1 MRSVNICI
9 AGGGST
15 YTPGILL
22 GIIKKIKTFPVKK
35 LVLFDNNK
43 ERLEKMGKYAQILFN
58 DYLKEVEVIYTTE
71 PKVAY
76 TDIDFVFC
84 QIRTGGLK
92 MREKDEK
99 IPLSHGVIGQETCGP
114 GGFAY
119 GIRSIRDM
127 IQHVKDVRTY
137 SKDAWILNY
146 TNPAAIVAI
155 ALDMAFPDD
164 KRILNI
170 CDGPISLLMSYA
182 RILGDGITYRDMRAE
197 YFGLNHFGWFTKITD
212 LRNNEDI
219 TQKIKDLILKDGFY
233 PANKEERDPSWL
245 VTYASVQRMLEL
257 DDTYL
262 PNTYLQYYLLPRA
275 SLSHLDPNRTRANEV
290 MDGRERRVYEACD
303 KAISDG
309 TTKTFLDVQKE
320 FNKKD
325 AHGEMIVSIAESI
338 FNDENRFYVVI
349 VKNDNIITNIDQ
361 EAMVE
366 VLCTLGKDG
375 YKPYK
380 QVGKIDTY
388 YKGLIENQ
396 YAYEKL
402 TVEAYFEGSYKKAL
416 QALTL
421 NRTVVDQELANDI
434 LKDLIV
440 ANIGY
445 WPELK

>member
-1 MRSVNICI
+1 MKSVNICI

-22 GIIKKIKTFPVKK
+22 GIIKKHQSFPVKK
-35 LVLFDNNK
+35 LVLFDNNAP
-43 ERLEKMGKYAQILFN
+43 RLEKMGKYAQILFN
-58 DYLKEVEVIYTTE
+58 DYLKDVEVIYTTDTS
-71 PKVAY
+71 VAY
-76 TDIDFVFC
+76 KDIDFVFC

-99 IPLSHGVIGQETCGP
+99 IPLSHQVIGQETCGP

-119 GIRSIRDM
+119 GIRSIKDM

-155 ALDMAFPDD
+155 ALDQAFPDD

-170 CDGPISLLMSYA
+170 CDGPISLLMAYA
-182 RILGDGITYRDMRAE
+182 RILGDGINYRDMKAE

-212 LRNNEDI
+212 TRTNIDI

-245 VTYASVQRMLEL
+245 VTYQSVTRMLEL

-262 PNTYLQYYLLPRA
+262 PNTYLQYYLLPHA

-290 MDGRERRVYEACD
+290 MDGRERRVYETCD
-303 KAISDG
+303 KTILEG
-309 TTKTFLDVQKE
+309 TTKGFLDIQKE
-320 FNKKD
+320 FSKKD

-338 FNDENRFYVVI
+338 FNDENRYYVVI
-349 VKNDNIITNIDQ
+349 VKNHNIISNIDND
-361 EAMVE
+361 AMVE

-375 YKPYK
+375 AKPFK
-380 QVGKIDTY
+380 VGKISTY

-421 NRTVVDQELANDI
+421 NRTVVDQELAKEVLD
-434 LKDLIV
+434 DLII
-440 ANIGY
+440 ANKGY